1 MKKHG
6 QKQHRLAIVA
16 IVAGTLAVAAAA
28 PRHDRYD
35 RHDTVVLAVAPTTLA
50 NFSPNPHDAV
60 DTAAIV
66 VLTREAKARLASC
79 GYTVITTDSTPA
91 TADEGS
97 SYLFEHADIAAAWGA
112 AHHADWVLVGRL
124 NRFGTWEADW
134 EMQVVSVPERRNTD
148 TRVVELKGFGL
159 DSGLT
164 ARLAT
169 RGAAWLI
176 DQVTQSIAHA
186 SAGGSGAPVNA
197 RPCRA

>member
-1 MKKHG
+1 
-6 QKQHRLAIVA
+6 VF
-16 IVAGTLAVAAAA
+16 
-28 PRHDRYD
+28 
-35 RHDTVVLAVAPTTLA
+35 AVAPTTLA

-66 VLTREAKARLASC
+66 VLTREAKARLAAC
-79 GYTVITTDSTPA
+79 GYSVIQTDSTPL

-97 SYLFEHADIAAAWGA
+97 SYLFEHADVAAAWGA

-134 EMQVVSVPERRNTD
+134 EMQVVSVPDHRLLN

-164 ARLAT
+164 ARLAN
-169 RGAAWLI
+169 RGAAWLM
-176 DQVTQSIAHA
+176 DQVTQSIAL
-186 SAGGSGAPVNA
+186 GAPGATGNA

>member
-1 MKKHG
+1 M
-6 QKQHRLAIVA
+6 RVLTVVAVA
-16 IVAGTLAVAAAA
+16 ILG
-28 PRHDRYD
+28 
-35 RHDTVVLAVAPTTLA
+35 TVVVTGARREPVVFAVAPTTLA

-66 VLTREAKARLASC
+66 VLTREAKARLAAC
-79 GYTVITTDSTPA
+79 GYSVIQTDSTPL

-97 SYLFEHADIAAAWGA
+97 SYLFEHADVAAAWGA

-134 EMQVVSVPERRNTD
+134 EMQVVSVPDHRLLN

-164 ARLAT
+164 ARLAN
-169 RGAAWLI
+169 RGAAWLM
-176 DQVTQSIAHA
+176 DQVTQSIAL
-186 SAGGSGAPVNA
+186 GAPGATGNA

>member
-1 MKKHG
+1 MKKNRR
-6 QKQHRLAIVA
+6 RLA
-16 IVAGTLAVAAAA
+16 AVAAAMVVGTVVVTA
-28 PRHDRYD
+28 AARHDT
-35 RHDTVVLAVAPTTLA
+35 HDTVVLAVSPTTLA

-60 DTAAIV
+60 DTAAIL

-79 GYTVITTDSTPA
+79 GYTVTTTDSAPA
-91 TADEGS
+91 TPGEGS
-97 SYLFEHADIAAAWGA
+97 SYLFEHADVAAAWGA

-134 EMQVVSVPERRNTD
+134 EMQVVSVPEKRTTD

-169 RGAAWLI
+169 RGAAWLM
-176 DQVTQSIAHA
+176 DQVTQSIAHV
-186 SAGGSGAPVNA
+186 SAGGSGAPVNP